1 MKHGSPLDE
10 SHGFMSLV
18 DGWFVPSACPH
29 LDNQGRGEM
38 PRTQTGASKYHLV
51 NWRQGLSVWLWLGT

>member
-18 DGWFVPSACPH
+18 DGWFVLSACPH

-38 PRTQTGASKYHLV
+38 PRTQTGASKYH
-51 NWRQGLSVWLWLGT
+51 